1 MILDEPTNHL
11 DIQSRNILIESLQD
25 YKGTFV
31 VVSHDRHFLDEVANK
46 IWYAEDKGIYM
57 YPGTYSEFHYHQI
70 KREEPKHP
78 STKAASEFEV
88 ENDSSPLENKRE
100 QAERRNRLYKE
111 LSEKGIEN
119 MENWQEL
126 SEKQLRTALGD
137 LESKIHNYE
146 DRKTELEQFLANPS
160 NFKDKQQADQVS
172 HEYSDI
178 NEALKKSYDRWEL
191 VTAHI
196 ENHSSFN

>member
-11 DIQSRNILIESLQD
+11 DIQSRNILIESLKD

-57 YPGTYSEFHYHQI
+57 YPGTYSEFHYHQTKEAGQLSSNEHDSALELI
-70 KREEPKHP
+70 NEEVTLPI
-78 STKAASEFEV
+78 
-88 ENDSSPLENKRE
+88 ENKRE

-111 LSEKGIEN
+111 LVEYGLEN

-126 SEKQLRTALGD
+126 SPKQLQTALSE
-137 LESKIHNYE
+137 LESKIHTYE
-146 DRKTELEQFLANPS
+146 DKKTELEEFLADPS
-160 NFKDKQQADQVS
+160 NFKDKERADQIS
-172 HEYSDI
+172 HEYSKI
-178 NEALKKSYDRWEL
+178 NEALGKSYDRWEL
-191 VTAHI
+191 VTAHM
-196 ENHSSFN
+196 EDV